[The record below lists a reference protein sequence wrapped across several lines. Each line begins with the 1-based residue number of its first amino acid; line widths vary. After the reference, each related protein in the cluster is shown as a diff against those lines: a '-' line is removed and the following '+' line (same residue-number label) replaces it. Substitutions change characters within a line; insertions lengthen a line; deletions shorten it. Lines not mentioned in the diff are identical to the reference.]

1 MQNTL
6 AVISLK
12 RIRENAQIIRRA
24 AGAPLIAVVKDEAY
38 GHGAERVALALHG
51 VAEAFAVST
60 ADEGAMLRCA
70 GVTEDILV
78 LTPPLDR
85 EEVLRISAY
94 GLTAS
99 ITSFF
104 VLKTACKATE
114 EAHIPLRVHIAVN
127 TGMNRY
133 GFQVNRLKEVLKK
146 TERFSVEGVYSHLY
160 MPSSKPDL
168 NAQIKL
174 FQRAAGI
181 VKAVYPDA
189 KSHLAATGG
198 VLAGV
203 KADMARAGIA
213 LYGYEPDGFSLPEVR
228 PAMKIYATVAHN
240 GRTTG
245 RGFGYRISEEM
256 PKFAHTL
263 RLGYG
268 DGFFREGGKLC
279 MDAAVESGNART
291 GGRRLILRNVTEY
304 ARRNG
309 TTEYEALVN
318 VSRRADKSYDG

>member
-12 RIRENAQIIRRA
+12 RIRENARIIRRA
-24 AGAPLIAVVKDEAY
+24 AGAPLIAVVKDDAY

-51 VAEAFAVST
+51 VADAFAVST

-70 GVTEDILV
+70 GVTEEILV
-78 LTPPLDR
+78 LTPPLGK

-104 VLKTACKATE
+104 VLKIALAAVE

-146 TERFSVEGVYSHLY
+146 TGRFSVEGVYSHLY
-160 MPSSKPDL
+160 MPSSEIDAD
-168 NAQIKL
+168 AQIKL
-174 FQRAAGI
+174 FKKAVGI

-198 VLAGV
+198 VLAGIE
-203 KADMARAGIA
+203 ADRARAGIA
-213 LYGYEPDGFSLPEVR
+213 LYGYAPEGFSLPKVR

-240 GRTTG
+240 GRTVG
-245 RGFGYRISEEM
+245 RGFGYRIREDT

-263 RLGYG
+263 RMGYG

-279 MDAAVESGNART
+279 MDATVLEGSGGT
-291 GGRRLILRNVTEY
+291 GERRLVLRSVTEY